1 MRVVFFG
8 TLSPFSAGVFAAL
21 IAAGIEVSVVVV
33 PALGAAVSED
43 APVRA
48 LHPPRRPRRSL
59 PLLNQPRA
67 STVVGAA
74 WSQGIPVLE
83 AGDLNN
89 PAFLSGL
96 RGLRPE
102 AICVACFPRI
112 LPAPLLAAPRLG
124 CLNVHPSL
132 LPELRGPA
140 PLFWAFRDGLRA
152 TGVSIHLMTE
162 RLDRGDIIVREAIA
176 IPTGILGEEMDRRCS
191 RLGGELLVRALR
203 GLAAGD
209 APRTPQ
215 SPGSGSYRGWP
226 RPADFEAPTSWPARR
241 AFTFI
246 RGISDWAEPALVRL
260 GSRRIAVRS
269 AVAFSGAGTLPAPC
283 VPEGGELL
291 VQFAPGTLR
300 IVPRRER

>member
-21 IAAGIEVSVVVV
+21 IAAGIEISAVVV
-33 PALGAAVSED
+33 PPLGAAVSGD

-48 LHPPRRPRRSL
+48 LHPPRNPQRSL
-59 PLLNQPRA
+59 PLLNQSRGESA
-67 STVVGAA
+67 VSEG
-74 WSQGIPVLE
+74 WSRGVPVLE
-83 AGDLNN
+83 AGDLSN
-89 PAFLSGL
+89 PAFLSTL
-96 RGLRPE
+96 RELRPE

-112 LPAPLLAAPRLG
+112 LPATVLATPRLG

-140 PLFWAFRDGLRA
+140 PLFWAFRGGRET
-152 TGVSIHLMTE
+152 TGVSIHFMTE
-162 RLDRGDIIVREAIA
+162 RLDGGDIILQEAIA
-176 IPTGILGEEMDRRCS
+176 IPPGVPGDELDRHCS

-215 SPGSGSYRGWP
+215 PPGSGSYRGWP
-226 RPADFEAPTSWPARR
+226 GPSDFEAATSWPARR
-241 AFTFI
+241 ALTFI
-246 RGISDWAEPALVRL
+246 RGVSDWTEPALIRL
-260 GSRRIAVRS
+260 GSRRIPVRS
-269 AVAFSGAGTLPAPC
+269 AVEFSDTGTLPAPC

-300 IVPRRER
+300 IVPLRDR